1 MLVVR
6 SAAFDFGFCPFVL
19 SILPYGGA
27 TGVTPQ
33 KYPIIFIIKI
43 IIYFEYNWANLGIF
57 FLGIF
62 R

>member
-1 MLVVR
+1 M
-6 SAAFDFGFCPFVL
+6 DFKAGWPGQTV
-19 SILPYGGA
+19 I
-27 TGVTPQ
+27 PQ

-43 IIYFEYNWANLGIF
+43 IIYSGYNWDNLGI